1 MTDTLTE
8 MILPALSNQPN
19 VEIAHTGQWNIST
32 GQVTLTYD
40 DFANA
45 IAALECPAV
54 RKPIIKVGHTDT
66 RFDGEPAVGWIDN
79 MAVAESGHTVVGDFV
94 GMPGWLGPILASA
107 YPDRSMEAT
116 WDFMC
121 QLGHVHPFVIT
132 AVALLGVTPPGI
144 GTLESLQDVASLYG
158 VGMAAANGQT
168 HGFSVTIHS
177 KGKSEMPNPQPRE
190 IAAGVTT
197 EDIRRTYYETAPY
210 SVWIKEFELDPL
222 QLITVDEATG
232 QYARIPVTLSN
243 GEFEFGDAIPVEIE
257 YVDAPQEPAP
267 ATTAASARIVYA
279 SREESR
285 PKTKPERKVE
295 PNLPPADA
303 IKRVHAASNGKTE
316 QEGTSGEM
324 DPIKIREALGLAAD
338 ASDDEVLAAATA
350 LRQPEPSPEP
360 PNASTPAPV
369 AASGN
374 GVVVLD
380 QSIVNAMQEDA
391 KRGRE
396 AYENMRKNE
405 RDSIIASAISDG
417 KFAPS
422 RKEAWE
428 KLWDADPDGTREQIK
443 NLTPGLVP
451 LQASGYPGNETHQET
466 ETYFGLYPEDRPRER
481 V

>member
-1 MTDTLTE
+1 MTETLTE
-8 MILPALSNQPN
+8 MVLPALSNQPN
-19 VEIAHTGQWNIST
+19 VEIAQTGQWDIST
-32 GQVTLTYD
+32 GQVTLTDD

-45 IAALECPAV
+45 VAALDCPAV
-54 RKPIIKVGHTDT
+54 RKPVLKIGHTDP
-66 RFDGEPAVGWIDN
+66 RFDGEPSVGWVDN
-79 MAVAESGHTVVGDFV
+79 MAVTDSGHTIKGDYV
-94 GMPGWLGPILASA
+94 GMPGWLGPALASA

-158 VGMAAANGQT
+158 VGLAAANGQS
-168 HGFSVTIHS
+168 HGFSVTIRS

-197 EDIRRTYYETAPY
+197 EDIRRQYYDTAPY

-232 QYARIPVTLSN
+232 AYARIPVTLEG
-243 GEFEFGDAIPVEIE
+243 GEFTFGDAIPVEIE
-257 YVDAPQEPAP
+257 YVDAPQETPTP
-267 ATTAASARIVYA
+267 STAASARIVYA
-279 SREESR
+279 SKEESR
-285 PKTKPERKVE
+285 PEPKPQRKVE

-316 QEGTSGEM
+316 PGKESGDM
-324 DPIKIREALGLAAD
+324 DPIKIREKLGLAAD
-338 ASDDEVLAAATA
+338 ASDDDVFSA
-350 LRQPEPSPEP
+350 LDALKPEPTPEP
-360 PNASTPAPV
+360 VTAPTPAPV
-369 AASGN
+369 AAAGN

-380 QSIVNAMQEDA
+380 QSIVKAMQEDA
-391 KRGRE
+391 ARGRE
-396 AYENMRKNE
+396 AYEAMRKNE
-405 RDSIIASAISDG
+405 RDSIIQAAITEG

-422 RKEAWE
+422 RKGAWE
-428 KLWDADPDGTREQIK
+428 KLWDADPDGTREQIN
-443 NLTPGLVP
+443 NLAPGLVP
-451 LQASGYPGNETHQET
+451 LAASGYPGNETHQEN
-466 ETYFGLYPEDRPRER
+466 ETYYGLYPEARPTER